1 MRTLIIFV
9 VVVIMH
15 VHVCFRVCPIV
26 NIELDTLVHT
36 YIQWSLSSPAEKAAV
51 VTDVKE
57 LYQKYSSAIFFVF
70 YSYFGSL
77 ESAILDKGQ
86 SATPTGRTH

>member
-1 MRTLIIFV
+1 MYI
-9 VVVIMH
+9 
-15 VHVCFRVCPIV
+15 
-26 NIELDTLVHT
+26 HT
-36 YIQWSLSSPAEKAAV
+36 YIQWSLSSSTEKAAV

-86 SATPTGRTH
+86 LATPTGHTH